1 MIVFPNAKIN
11 LGLNITEKRPDGYHN
26 LETVFYPIPL
36 EDALEVVPME
46 CSSEDFKLNCSGIP
60 IKGLP
65 EENLVVKAY
74 NLLKNKFS
82 LPPIHIY
89 MRKHIPSGAGMGG
102 GSSDA
107 AFMLKLLNE
116 LFELRLS
123 VSELEDFAT
132 ALGADCAFFIQN
144 RPVYAEGIG
153 NIFSP
158 ISLSLKG
165 YTLVIVK
172 PDIFVST
179 KEAFAHIQPRKATV
193 SIKEIIQAP
202 IEDWK
207 SHLIN
212 DFECSVFRT
221 HPGIKEIKEDLYNA
235 GALYASM
242 SGSGS
247 SVYGIFK
254 KQIAGLEE
262 MFTDC
267 FYRVITL

>member
-11 LGLNITEKRPDGYHN
+11 LGLNITKKRPDGYHN

-46 CSSEDFKLNCSGIP
+46 FSSKDFELNCSGLQVDS
-60 IKGLP
+60 LP

-74 NLLKNKFS
+74 YLLKNKFS
-82 LPPIHIY
+82 LPPIRIY
-89 MRKHIPSGAGMGG
+89 MHKHIPSGAGMGG

-116 LFELRLS
+116 LFKLQLS
-123 VSELEDFAT
+123 IPELENFAT
-132 ALGADCAFFIQN
+132 SLGADCAFFVQN
-144 RPVYAEGIG
+144 QPVYAEGIG

-158 ISLSLKG
+158 ISFSLKD

-179 KEAFAHIQPRKATV
+179 KEAFAHIQPQKPTV
-193 SIKEIIQAP
+193 SIKEIIHTP

-207 SHLIN
+207 NNLIN
-212 DFECSVFRT
+212 DFEYSVFRI
-221 HPGIKEIKEDLYNA
+221 HPEIKKIKEDLYNA

-254 KQIAGLEE
+254 KQIVGLETN
-262 MFTDC
+262 FTNC
-267 FYRVITL
+267 FYQAITL